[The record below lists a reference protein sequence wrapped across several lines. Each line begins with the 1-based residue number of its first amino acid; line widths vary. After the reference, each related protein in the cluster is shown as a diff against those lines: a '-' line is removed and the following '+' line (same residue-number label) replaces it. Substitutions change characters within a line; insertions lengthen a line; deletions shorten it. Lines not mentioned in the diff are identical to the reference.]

1 MPRPLWAFSANTP
14 GSTLGVFV
22 VYNMTLMDIKA
33 SIQQK
38 LDNLPRQTGVYIM
51 RNAKERVIYVGK
63 AVNLASRVRSYF
75 HASAQEDAKTRRL
88 VAEIDDLEWII
99 TNSEV
104 EALILEANL
113 IKKHRPR
120 FNIRLKDD
128 KRYPYLKVTAEEFP
142 KVLITRRMQRD
153 GGRYFG
159 PYTSTGALR
168 DTLDL
173 LRRLFPYR
181 TCDREITG
189 QDRRACL
196 YYDLR
201 LCTAPCIGAV
211 DKELYNAT
219 IELLIRFM
227 GGETEEV
234 MADLLA
240 QIQLAAG
247 EMQYE
252 RAAQLRD
259 RYQSL
264 QHVMERQRIITTAA
278 IDQDVVA
285 LARDDGNACVEVFFV
300 RNGKL
305 LGREYFVME
314 GGHHEADE
322 EIVTAFLQQFYTE
335 AAMVP
340 PEILLPAQIAE
351 AAVLE
356 QWLRT
361 KRGDVVYLSVPQEGP
376 GRELLDLAATNA
388 AETMRMLTA
397 QWEMDQH
404 RSERALGELQEALS
418 LPRPP
423 VRMECYDISTTQGV
437 EVVGS
442 MVVFEHGVAKK
453 SHYRR
458 FKIRTV
464 VGQDDFASMREVLMR
479 RFDRWRRINAGELK
493 GSRGS
498 QAWAMLPDLLI
509 VDGGKG
515 QLSMAVEVLEAFDL
529 LDKVPVVGLAK
540 RHEEIFQPDRRLP
553 VRLEPSDPAIL
564 LLRRIRDEAHR
575 FAITYHR
582 QQRTKRGLAS
592 QIDEI
597 PGIGPV
603 KRKALLRHFGSL
615 NEIQKASVEQLAAAP
630 GISAVLAANIF
641 DHFERLR
648 QEQARE
654 AEGGEL

>member
-1 MPRPLWAFSANTP
+1 
-14 GSTLGVFV
+14 
-22 VYNMTLMDIKA
+22 MTSMDIKA
-33 SIQQK
+33 KIQQK
-38 LDNLPRQTGVYIM
+38 LDNLPRKTGVYIM
-51 RNAKERVIYVGK
+51 RNVKERVVYVGK

-75 HASAQEDAKTRRL
+75 NVSAQEDAKRRRL

-99 TNSEV
+99 TDSEV

-128 KRYPYLKVTAEEFP
+128 KRYPYLKITNEDFP

-159 PYTSTGALR
+159 PYTSSAALR

-196 YYDLR
+196 YHDLH

-211 DKELYNAT
+211 DREQYNAT
-219 IELLIRFM
+219 IDLLIRFM

-234 MADLLA
+234 MADLLT
-240 QIQLAAG
+240 QIQAAAG

-278 IDQDVVA
+278 TNQDVVA
-285 LARDDGNACVEVFFV
+285 LARDDGNACVEIFFV

-314 GGHHEADE
+314 GGHNEADE
-322 EIVTAFLQQFYTE
+322 EIVTAFLQQFYQD

-340 PEILLPAQIAE
+340 PEILLPARIAE

-361 KRGDVVYLSVPQEGP
+361 KRGDVVYLSVPHEGP

-388 AETMRMLTA
+388 AETMRMLKA

-479 RFDRWRRINAGELK
+479 RFDRWRRISEGELK
-493 GSRGS
+493 GTRGS

-515 QLSMAVEVLEAFDL
+515 QLGMAVEVLEAFDL
-529 LDKVPVVGLAK
+529 LDKVPVIGLAK
-540 RHEEIFQPDRRLP
+540 RHEEIFKPDRRVP
-553 VRLEPSDPAIL
+553 VRLDPSDPAIL

-615 NEIQKASVEQLAAAP
+615 NEIQKASVAELAQVP
-630 GISAVLAANIF
+630 GISSVLASNIH

-648 QEQARE
+648 QEQEQARE
-654 AEGGEL
+654 EEVGDR